1 MTRIAVLLLF
11 VCAIAA
17 CSRQAS
23 QQNPATSQPPAGA
36 AASSHPEPAPPPA
49 DATQPAPAATDQP
62 AAGAA
67 STPVGAATET
77 PSASAAAPPAGAPPA
92 AAEATAARSAPAA
105 PAAPPAPRF
114 REITIPADTPL
125 SVTLETSL
133 ASDTNQVEDRVEG
146 RLARAIV
153 VSRTTVLPAG
163 SRITGS
169 VIDAKRSGRVKGRA
183 SIAVRFDRIHAHGE
197 SYRIET
203 ARIAR
208 EAGASTKSD
217 VKKGGIGAG
226 VGAVVGGI
234 AGGGK
239 GAAIGGVVGG
249 AGTVMATRGKEV
261 QLPAGTTLGTRLTGP
276 LEVRVA
282 VSESTAERNRSPEP

>member
-1 MTRIAVLLLF
+1 MTRVTVLLLLI
-11 VCAIAA
+11 CGITA

-23 QQNPATSQPPAGA
+23 QQNPAASQQPAATSSQ
-36 AASSHPEPAPPPA
+36 PEPAPPPPA
-49 DATQPAPAATDQP
+49 DATESAPAATDQP
-62 AAGAA
+62 AASGANAPA
-67 STPVGAATET
+67 SAAPET
-77 PSASAAAPPAGAPPA
+77 PSAAAAAAPADAPSAPAKA
-92 AAEATAARSAPAA
+92 AAARPTPAA

-114 REITIPADTPL
+114 REITIPVDTPL

-133 ASDTNQVEDRVEG
+133 ASDTSQVEDLVEG
-146 RLARAIV
+146 RLARAVV

-183 SIAVRFDRIHAHGE
+183 SVAVRFDRIHAHGE
-197 SYRIET
+197 TYRIET

-208 EAGASTKSD
+208 EASASTKSD

-239 GAAIGGVVGG
+239 GAAIGGVLGG

-261 QLPAGTTLGTRLTGP
+261 QLPAGTTLSTRLTGP

-282 VSESTAERNRSPEP
+282 VSEGTAERN